1 MTAVICYHAQF
12 FVNKKD
18 SLILSFAFGD
28 DVSIRS
34 VLILPTFLSIDATL
48 NLPHD
53 THIFQKLI
61 SPSLCFWIHQGKNY
75 RIGYF
80 FIFVYHVIYLLIYH
94 SLYIILIWMILLLK
108 FPNVPP
114 RMILLF
120 NIMFSRQYLLKII

>member
-53 THIFQKLI
+53 THIFSEINFTL
-61 SPSLCFWIHQGKNY
+61 PLLLDPPGKELPD
-75 RIGYF
+75 RYF

-108 FPNVPP
+108 FPKVPP
-114 RMILLF
+114 RIILLF
-120 NIMFSRQYLLKII
+120 NIIVSW